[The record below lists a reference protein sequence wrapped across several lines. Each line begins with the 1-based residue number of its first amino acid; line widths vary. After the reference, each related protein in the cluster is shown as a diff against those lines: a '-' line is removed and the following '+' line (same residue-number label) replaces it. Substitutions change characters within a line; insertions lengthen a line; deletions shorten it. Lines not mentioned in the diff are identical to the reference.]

1 MNQSFTLS
9 TNFLKEQKKQI
20 DIMIWS
26 KIQET
31 FSQVM
36 RSSSFIFE
44 ENNLFIEEENPQTNL
59 IQLTKNKMGLI

>member
-9 TNFLKEQKKQI
+9 TNFLKERKKQI
-20 DIMIWS
+20 DIMISS

>member
-1 MNQSFTLS
+1 MNLSFTLS